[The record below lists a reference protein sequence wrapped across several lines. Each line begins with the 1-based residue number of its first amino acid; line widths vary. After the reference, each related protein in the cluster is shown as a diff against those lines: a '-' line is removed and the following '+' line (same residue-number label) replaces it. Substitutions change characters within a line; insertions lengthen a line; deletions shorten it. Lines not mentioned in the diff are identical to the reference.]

1 MDRFWKLVRWW
12 QLQRSKK
19 TAKTEPREE
28 DKTKSRSISTVGG
41 SGATCTRNF
50 FELFFQNRWSF
61 YGPVDL
67 KNSKNFKKVKK
78 KRQKCIDIT
87 LRKWSWRPLWQVGK
101 KSISR
106 FHSPPSP
113 LWYRFGNFP
122 EPSTCLV
129 TLENCQKTKL
139 FCKIWLWKRLKK
151 AVILSEFWYFF
162 SKNREKYKK
171 IVKIPK
177 KLKMNLVLCIVWY
190 IFFSDFIFDV
200 LIFKKIFFQ

>member
-1 MDRFWKLVRWW
+1 MVYYIWLSLVAF
-12 QLQRSKK
+12 QLWGVLEQLAPEIFLNYFFK
-19 TAKTEPREE
+19 T
-28 DKTKSRSISTVGG
+28 G
-41 SGATCTRNF
+41 
-50 FELFFQNRWSF
+50 
-61 YGPVDL
+61 DL
-67 KNSKNFKKVKK
+67 SMVQLTQKNSKNFKNVKK

-151 AVILSEFWYFF
+151 AVILSEKLHFF
-162 SKNREKYKK
+162 C
-171 IVKIPK
+171 K
-177 KLKMNLVLCIVWY
+177 KLGKIQ
-190 IFFSDFIFDV
+190 
-200 LIFKKIFFQ
+200 KK